1 MADLLFVYGT
11 LRDPDLRSAVLGRRT
26 WATAA
31 LLARAP
37 GFATVHYPGRVY
49 PALVRV
55 PGSAAEGL
63 VLTDLTSFEI
73 DLLDAY
79 EGEEYRRTRLPVM
92 IDEQL
97 HEVFAYLPAVAV
109 ARDAAPWSLAAWQ
122 ENHKPRVLAGEQM
135 AAEQLR
141 TRLIVIRP
149 H

>member
-1 MADLLFVYGT
+1 MAELLFVYGT
-11 LRDPDLRSAVLGRRT
+11 LRDPDLRSAVLGRRIG
-26 WATAA
+26 ATAA
-31 LLARAP
+31 LAARAP

-55 PGSAAEGL
+55 PGSAADGL
-63 VLTDLTSFEI
+63 VLTDLTPFEI

-79 EGEEYRRTRLPVM
+79 EGEEYRRTLLPVM

-97 HEVFAYLPAVAV
+97 HEVFAYPPAVAV

-122 ENHKPRVLAGEQM
+122 VNHKPRVLAGE
-135 AAEQLR
+135 ASSAEQLR
-141 TRLIVIRP
+141 LKLIAIRP